1 MKMKKLL
8 LVGLLFA
15 MIAAFGIIVTGCGG
29 GGGGD
34 EGGGDASGDTI
45 TMRLASDAPEDHIAT
60 GLNNWVCEEVEKR
73 TEGKVKVDYYPASQ
87 LGDYATVY
95 DEIKQGTI
103 DAGQMTVPDDSDK
116 RLSMPYVPYYATS
129 FEEAAKLYGPD
140 SYMAKTFSSV
150 LQEQGVTF
158 EGFVLEGFIGVG
170 STKECKNIK
179 DFGADQG
186 VKIRVP
192 APFTFNVPDKDYGFE
207 GVTIA
212 YSETPTAI
220 QTNVVDGWIGGTAN
234 MNYAWVADTIKYF
247 YFNKIHAEATNY
259 MISNMTLEKIESTF
273 GEDVRKTVE
282 DTFWEASAKSFEE
295 ADANEHEYMKKMEE
309 KGIQVTEFTDEEV
322 KANAEKCREISW
334 PKLAKE
340 YGQEVMDGLQ
350 GDLDKLGK

>member
-1 MKMKKLL
+1 MRIKKLL
-8 LVGLLFA
+8 VVGLMCIAFA
-15 MIAAFGIIVTGCGG
+15 ALCIGMTGCGG
-29 GGGGD
+29 SGGGSGSGD
-34 EGGGDASGDTI
+34 SGDTI
-45 TMRLASDAPEDHIAT
+45 TLRLASDAPEDHIAT
-60 GLNNWVCEEVEKR
+60 KLNTWLCEEVEKR
-73 TEGKVKVDYYPASQ
+73 TEGRVKVDYYPSSQ

-129 FEEAAKLYGPD
+129 FEEAKILYGPD
-140 SYMAKTFSSV
+140 SYMTKTFASV

-179 DFGADQG
+179 NFGEKQG

-220 QTNVVDGWIGGTAN
+220 QTNVVEGWIGGTAN

-259 MISNMTLEKIESTF
+259 MISNKTLEKLSD
-273 GEDVRKTVE
+273 EDRQIVE
-282 DTFWEASAKSFEE
+282 ACFQEASARSFEE
-295 ADANEHEYMKKMEE
+295 ADKNEHDYMDKMRE
-309 KGIQVTEFTDEEV
+309 KGIEVTEFTDEEV

-350 GDLDKLGK
+350 KDIDAL